1 MNVELYDF
9 QELAL
14 RDLRVRCDLALQSY
28 KSANVPQIISYSAPT
43 GAGKTIIISALI
55 ESIFFGDGEFADDP
69 DAIFVWLSDS
79 PELNLQSMNKIEQK
93 ADKIRIGQCIQI
105 TDESFDKEYL
115 DDGHIYFLNT
125 QKLGKSGNLTKKGD
139 NRQYTIWETLA
150 NTAREKSDRL
160 FFIIDEAHR
169 GMQGRKAGEATSIM
183 QKFIKG
189 SPNDGLPAM
198 PVIIGMTATPE
209 RFNQLVST
217 ASVSVHKVI
226 TTPDQVRSSGL
237 LKERIIIT
245 YPDSVNNEMAI
256 LQAAAEEWKNKC
268 DHWWQYCEKQH
279 YTQVLPI
286 LVVQVQNASG
296 SRGVSDTNLYDCLQ
310 KIEEQTGYRFMEGQ
324 VVHAFGEHT
333 SVIDIGGLKVKYVEP
348 SRIWEDRRIKV
359 VFFKESLST
368 GWDCPRAETMMSFRR
383 AIDATYIAQLLGRMV
398 RTPLQQHVKVD
409 ETLNDVHLYLP
420 YFDEATVKK
429 VVDEL
434 KGSEGTLPV
443 DIDTESYG
451 HSRQEVYST
460 HSNYSQPIH
469 RATQV
474 QTGQVSFFD
483 NIEQQPTLPTEP
495 VSQQAV
501 NINNSVQTQSEVSP
515 QSSIGPSQNVSTIQ
529 QNATSQLHYP
539 DEPTIQEIMNPGFDR
554 DAVLNALNKAGIL
567 TYDVRKV
574 AVTNYLTSMFRL
586 AHLLCRNGI
595 YDTAVEDIFNDFIVL
610 IHKYI
615 IKLQV
620 EGKYEEEVEKV
631 KTFKMNTQVFDVF
644 GETVDNY
651 MIHDLFSIT
660 DTDVDRQFRLA
671 ERKFAAEGVGR
682 AYGNKYLD
690 DAAPSQYM
698 IDVIIFV
705 NNPECMDKL
714 NAYAREKFH
723 ELNDKFRVRIAE
735 YPLRVQ
741 NDYDSIVAN
750 GDIISKH
757 NFRLPDRV
765 AVDRVDGGKIYTNHL
780 IISETTGVARFR
792 LNAWEDAVIEEE
804 ATQPDFICWFRNPP
818 KKPWSLCVPYYLG
831 AVAERMYPDFII
843 VRDNGNGGYI
853 FDVLEPHNPGYSD
866 NLPKAK
872 GLAEYARQN
881 PGVGRIQLIRIKTF
895 NGTQRIIR
903 LDLGESIVREEVL
916 RAQNPLELDNIFE
929 NRGKYYHN

>member
-14 RDLRVRCDLALQSY
+14 HDLRIRCDMALQSY
-28 KSANVPQIISYSAPT
+28 ARSNVPQIISYSAPT

-55 ESIFFGDGEFADDP
+55 ESIFFGDGEFLDNP

-105 TDESFDKEYL
+105 SDENFDKEYL

-139 NRQYTIWETLA
+139 IRQFAIWETLA
-150 NTAREKSDRL
+150 NTVREKSDRL
-160 FFIIDEAHR
+160 YFIIDEAHR

-189 SPNDGLPAM
+189 SPDDGLPAM
-198 PVIIGMTATPE
+198 PLIIGMTATPE

-217 ASVSVHKVI
+217 AAVTVHKVI
-226 TTPDQVRSSGL
+226 TTPDQVRASGL

-286 LVVQVQNASG
+286 LVVQVQNASS
-296 SRGVSDTNLYDCLQ
+296 SRGISDTNLYDCLQ

-420 YFDEATVKK
+420 YFDEATVKR

-443 DIDTESYG
+443 YIDTESYG

-469 RATQV
+469 RASQV
-474 QTGQVSFFD
+474 MPGQVSFFD
-483 NIEQQPTLPTEP
+483 VPGQQTV
-495 VSQQAV
+495 VSNQFSNQPSAPASDSSQKSSDPQA
-501 NINNSVQTQSEVSP
+501 T
-515 QSSIGPSQNVSTIQ
+515 TIQ
-529 QNATSQLHYP
+529 SQDFSVIPDNAPPYIAYP
-539 DEPTIQEIMNPGFDR
+539 GEPTIQEIMNPDFDR
-554 DAVLNALNKAGIL
+554 DVVLNALNKAGIL
-567 TYDVRKV
+567 TYDVRKA
-574 AVTNYLTSMFRL
+574 AVTNYLTSMFKL

-595 YDTAVEDIFNDFIVL
+595 YDTAVENIFDDLIDL
-610 IHKYI
+610 IHKHI
-615 IKLQV
+615 IKLQA
-620 EGKYEEEVEKV
+620 EGKYEEQVEKI

-644 GETVDNY
+644 GETMDNY
-651 MIHDLFSIT
+651 TIHDLFSIT
-660 DTDVDRQFRLA
+660 DTDIDRQFRLA
-671 ERKFAAEGVGR
+671 ERKFAAEGVGK

-690 DAAPSQYM
+690 DSAPSQYM
-698 IDVIIFV
+698 IDVIVFV
-705 NNPECMDKL
+705 NDPECMDKL

-741 NDYDSIVAN
+741 NDYDSIVTN
-750 GDIISKH
+750 GDIVSKH

-765 AVDRVDGGKIYTNHL
+765 TVDRVDGGKIYTNHL

-804 ATQPDFICWFRNPP
+804 SKQPDFICWFRNPP

-831 AVAERMYPDFII
+831 SVAERMYPDFII
-843 VRDNGNGGYI
+843 VRNNGNGGYI
-853 FDVLEPHNPGYSD
+853 FDVLEPHNPGYAD

-881 PGVGRIQLIRIKTF
+881 PGVGRIQLIRIKTV
-895 NGTQRIIR
+895 NGDQRIIR
-903 LDLGESIVREEVL
+903 LDLGESIVREEVFH
-916 RAQNPLELDNIFE
+916 AQNSLELDNIFD
-929 NRGKYYHN
+929 RHGKYYHN